1 MDLPEDHQI
10 EILDSLAEGVF
21 TVDKEFRIKYFNQAA
36 ERITGLKRDEVVGR
50 FCKSLLKTKVCANE
64 CPISCVIES
73 GKTIYDMDSVI
84 ELGGERKAI
93 RLNATLLKNN
103 KKEPVGG
110 VISFREKEPLVNIEK
125 HLKKNT
131 QFYGI
136 VGFCKTMTDIFNL
149 IIEIA
154 DCDASVLITG
164 ETGTGKEL
172 IADAIQA
179 TSRRKDKPFVKVN
192 CAVLPPTLLA
202 SELFGHVKGAFTD
215 AVQER
220 TGRFELADNGTIF
233 MDEIAEMPPQM
244 QSQLLR
250 VIQNGTFEKVGES
263 VTRKVNVRVIAAT
276 NMNIEQAIKE
286 GKFREDLYFRLNVI
300 PIKVP
305 PLRERKEDIFFLA
318 KYFLGK
324 FNMLY
329 NKEINEI
336 DQEALDALM
345 SFNWPGNIRELENAI
360 EFAFIRTPAGSP
372 LCLCKLPPALREAKN
387 CSDIKNQTGLEAVKA
402 DELLKLL
409 EKNKWNKSEVARK
422 LGVNRST
429 IWRRL
434 KNYGFE

>member
-1 MDLPEDHQI
+1 
-10 EILDSLAEGVF
+10 
-21 TVDKEFRIKYFNQAA
+21 
-36 ERITGLKRDEVVGR
+36 
-50 FCKSLLKTKVCANE
+50 
-64 CPISCVIES
+64 
-73 GKTIYDMDSVI
+73 MDSVI

-136 VGFCKTMTDIFNL
+136 VGFCKAMTDIFNL

-305 PLRERKEDIFFLA
+305 PLRERREDIFFLA

-329 NKEINEI
+329 NKEISEI

-345 SFNWPGNIRELENAI
+345 SFEWPGNIRELENAI
-360 EFAFIRTPAGSP
+360 EFAFIRTPDGSP
-372 LCLCKLPPALREAKN
+372 LSLCKLPPALREAKD
-387 CSDIKNQTGLEAVKA
+387 CSSVKSQTGIEAVKA